1 MRRFTLQKQ
10 RCAHFFNAGSI
21 TIFYLHL
28 NVSLHIFYAL
38 QRKVPPQ
45 AGLFFGGEK
54 SAKMTLIENISE
66 IALSKLQPI
75 DGYVVE
81 VNMRGERGSS
91 IVEVYVDTDN
101 GITADQCA
109 QVNRH
114 LATELDRLN
123 LISGRYRL
131 EVSSP
136 GLDRPLKLGRQFIK
150 NIGRQLKIISSD
162 DSGKNATE
170 GILQNANES
179 TLTLVTRDKGERIFA
194 LNDIQEAYVLPK
206 FK

>member
-1 MRRFTLQKQ
+1 
-10 RCAHFFNAGSI
+10 
-21 TIFYLHL
+21 
-28 NVSLHIFYAL
+28 
-38 QRKVPPQ
+38 
-45 AGLFFGGEK
+45 
-54 SAKMTLIENISE
+54 MTLIENISE